1 MSEKNEATIKPKK
14 IKAPKPAKVNRE
26 DLPNPVWFKPVMFGF
41 MLLGLI
47 WILTF
52 YISSMVWPLGS
63 GWEKILPALN
73 LGNGNIVVGFGLLMV
88 GFFMTTRWK

>member
-1 MSEKNEATIKPKK
+1 MSEKNEAPIKAKK
-14 IKAPKPAKVNRE
+14 VKAPKPTKVNRD

-63 GWEKILPALN
+63 GWTTILPALN

>member
-1 MSEKNEATIKPKK
+1 MSEKNEAPIKPKK
-14 IKAPKPAKVNRE
+14 VRAPKPAKVNRE

-63 GWEKILPALN
+63 GWTGSLAFLN
-73 LGNGNIVVGFGLLMV
+73 LGNGNIAVGFGLLMV

>member
-1 MSEKNEATIKPKK
+1 MSEKNEAPIKPKK
-14 IKAPKPAKVNRE
+14 VKAPKPAKVSRE
-26 DLPNPVWFKPVMFGF
+26 DLPNPAWFKPVMFGF

-63 GWEKILPALN
+63 GWTGNLAFLN
-73 LGNGNIVVGFGLLMV
+73 LGNGNIAVGFGLLMV

>member
-1 MSEKNEATIKPKK
+1 MSEKNEAPIKAKK
-14 IKAPKPAKVNRE
+14 VKAPKPTKVNRD

-63 GWEKILPALN
+63 GWDKIRPVLN